1 MTDPL
6 DPPRRPELRVGRGA
20 ERRSTPDRRGPPATA
35 PEGNTLVPIGPVET
49 ASTPPPEDGLAGAAA
64 YHAQLLGGAP
74 RRGLKGGPETLEE
87 ARHTYLETEYSGPAD
102 RRPKKG
108 NIDTEV

>member
-20 ERRSTPDRRGPPATA
+20 ERRSSPDRRKPPAGQA
-35 PEGNTLVPIGPVET
+35 LVTIEAVESAT
-49 ASTPPPEDGLAGAAA
+49 TPPPEDSLAGAAA

-74 RRGLKGGPETLEE
+74 RRGLKGGPETLDE